1 MELVE
6 LRKKKRKKKLIYL
19 YSDSY
24 RSVENTIK
32 KIYCSLTPFSS
43 FSAVVVLCVL
53 PSRESTYRYE
63 LIACRNH
70 IFWSTSFLAM
80 LRGKISHMY
89 KYERERERERNTHTV
104 GEQSEWVSEWVREE
118 KEMKNNCKHNEWNTN
133 KLNKHEFNID
143 IRWCA
148 WWFPPL
154 CVLLY
159 MAEKKEHR
167 VRDR

>member
-32 KIYCSLTPFSS
+32 KKS
-43 FSAVVVLCVL
+43 
-53 PSRESTYRYE
+53 
-63 LIACRNH
+63 IAH
-70 IFWSTSFLAM
+70 LLHFLAF
-80 LRGKISHMY
+80 LLLLFCVFSHLESLPTDMNWLHVEIIY
-89 KYERERERERNTHTV
+89 FDPLHSSPCYVEKFHICINMREKEKYTHS
-104 GEQSEWVSEWVREE
+104 GWAKWVSEWVREE